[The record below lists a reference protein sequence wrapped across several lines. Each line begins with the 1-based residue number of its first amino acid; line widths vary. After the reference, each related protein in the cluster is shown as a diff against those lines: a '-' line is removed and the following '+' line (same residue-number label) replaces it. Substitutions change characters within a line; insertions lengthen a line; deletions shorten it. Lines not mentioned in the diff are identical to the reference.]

1 MLLVDK
7 EIKELINEG
16 ILKNAN
22 AENIGAISYDL
33 IIDEIICTSKPIQK
47 CTQMQLNRMKS
58 FLSLVKRIFF

>member
-22 AENIGAISYDL
+22 AENIGAISWHKNWIL
-33 IIDEIICTSKPIQK
+33 QREK
-47 CTQMQLNRMKS
+47 QL
-58 FLSLVKRIFF
+58 FC